1 MILKDIARTGISL
14 KITSV
19 VFIILI
25 SCISKSFA
33 LDELPDGFV
42 YEKVN
47 LQPLSVTDYC
57 LEYSNGCLEEDL
69 ESFIDDFKAIKVK
82 SLYCTMSSPFQ
93 ATEKENIKLLFNGAD
108 IFRFSVE
115 GYAFLLKGIKSQWN
129 TNDIHLHELIKD
141 TDNYFILNRETL
153 TLIEN
158 YSSTLGKFSYNC
170 ALTDFESLAQ
180 RLKKY
185 IETSIRKNKI

>member
-1 MILKDIARTGISL
+1 MILKDMARTGASL
-14 KITSV
+14 KITAV
-19 VFIILI
+19 VFLILI

-33 LDELPDGFV
+33 LNELPDGFV
-42 YEKVN
+42 YEKEN
-47 LQPLSVTDYC
+47 LQPLSVSDYC
-57 LEYSNGCLEEDL
+57 MKYGRCLEEDL
-69 ESFIDDFKAIKVK
+69 ESFIDDFKEIEVK

-93 ATEKENIKLLFNGAD
+93 ATEKENIKLLFDGED

-115 GYAFLLKGIKSQWN
+115 GYAFLLERIRSQWN

-141 TDNYFILNRETL
+141 TDNYLILNRETL

-158 YSSTLGKFSYNC
+158 YSSPLGKFSYNC